1 MIRLDTFLKRS
12 CQISLIIIP
21 SNPHRMSSILN
32 LLSSDKPDDTSNRK
46 KLIKHTVIEFI
57 ATTVFVYFGTLS
69 AVSTGTQLEMDQQ
82 NDVAR
87 IFPIAF
93 TFGTTIMCLVY
104 AIGHIT
110 GHMNPGVSFLMALR
124 GQISLHKM
132 GFYWMAQFLGATL
145 GSLLVLASTRGDN
158 TTVPAFK
165 LGSNILNPDISVMS
179 GFLVELFGSFF
190 FYFVISESALDTKG
204 IASTPGFPQIA
215 IGFSLIVTHICL
227 IPFTGCGVNPARTFG
242 PAIVTCAHTA
252 AATSGDS
259 SVSCG
264 DVIGSWWWIYFL
276 APLVA
281 ALMVAEISVLIEW
294 DVENDN
300 KEQSSEE
307 NEHDEDTLSASA
319 PSVTSEC

>member
-1 MIRLDTFLKRS
+1 
-12 CQISLIIIP
+12 
-21 SNPHRMSSILN
+21 MSSILK
-32 LLSSDKPDDTSNRK
+32 LLSSDKPDDTSNTN
-46 KLIKHTVIEFI
+46 KLIKHTAIEFI
-57 ATTVFVYFGTLS
+57 ATTAFVYFGTLS

-82 NDVAR
+82 QDVAR
-87 IFPIAF
+87 VFPIAF

-132 GFYWMAQFLGATL
+132 GCYWMAQFTGATL

-158 TTVPAFK
+158 TIVPAFK

-252 AATSGDS
+252 ATSGDS
-259 SVSCG
+259 SVSCS

-281 ALMVAEISVLIEW
+281 ALMVAEITVLIEW
-294 DVENDN
+294 DVEKEN
-300 KEQSSEE
+300 KERSSE
-307 NEHDEDTLSASA
+307 NEHDEDTLSGSA
-319 PSVTSEC
+319 LSVTTEC